1 MICFLTLNIEFFNNW
16 QRLSIYYNVS
26 QNGVL
31 KYYNIE
37 LIKENIKKILA
48 EGYPVLR
55 DGAITYVLGEDMTS
69 TELNNILS
77 KRIEPMATKE
87 AKAKIFGVDY
97 SEMEKDEL
105 KAELTELE
113 KEYWGLNDN

>member
-1 MICFLTLNIEFFNNW
+1 LSKKTIFVFDDKLRQDRPLTDNEFYE
-16 QRLSIYYNVS
+16 LSKLRGSI
-26 QNGVL
+26 
-31 KYYNIE
+31 
-37 LIKENIKKILA
+37 IKENIKKILA

-55 DGAITYVLGEDMTS
+55 DGAIAYVLGEDMTS

-97 SEMEKDEL
+97 SEMDKDEL

>member
-1 MICFLTLNIEFFNNW
+1 
-16 QRLSIYYNVS
+16 
-26 QNGVL
+26 
-31 KYYNIE
+31 
-37 LIKENIKKILA
+37 
-48 EGYPVLR
+48 
-55 DGAITYVLGEDMTS
+55 MTS

-97 SEMEKDEL
+97 SEMDKDEL